1 MKEDRVG
8 ALAILAVGIL
18 YLWQVISMPSAS
30 IGDPLGPKA
39 FPLLLGILMILLGI
53 SIFFKPGE
61 GVEISFGKKTLGSVM
76 GLAVLLGVYG
86 YTLPW
91 IGYLLG
97 TFLFLSITS
106 RLLGEKSWILN
117 ILLSAGVSLGIYG
130 LFTRILG
137 IPLPLGIIQIFI
149 G

>member
-30 IGDPLGPKA
+30 IVDPLWPKA